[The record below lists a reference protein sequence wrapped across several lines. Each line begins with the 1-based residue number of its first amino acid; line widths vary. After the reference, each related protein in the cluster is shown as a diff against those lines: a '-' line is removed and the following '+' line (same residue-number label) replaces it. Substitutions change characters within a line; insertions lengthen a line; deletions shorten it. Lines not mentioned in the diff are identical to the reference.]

1 MELAAQHLERSP
13 LSRML
18 TEGNADSL
26 EGRVTEANPP
36 EMANLFPKEPGNT
49 SIPEVSVITKLILY
63 IFKDFRSLCQ
73 KFIQV
78 LLLNQLQLSDIDL
91 PKLITLSNAGSFNLD

>member
-13 LSRML
+13 LAWIL
-18 TEGNADSL
+18 TEGNTDSL

-36 EMANLFPKEPGNT
+36 EMANLFPKEPGST
-49 SIPEVSVITKLILY
+49 SIPAVSVITKLILY
-63 IFKDFRSLCQ
+63 IFKDFRSLFQ

-78 LLLNQLQLSDIDL
+78 MLSINQLQL
-91 PKLITLSNAGSFNLD
+91 